1 MKARDQL
8 LTCAEFGRKL
18 TPPLTPAAVRAAERA
33 GRIKAALRTESGLR
47 LFTLAELERVLTHE
61 VLAELRYCQG
71 VEAA

>member
-1 MKARDQL
+1 MHPMKDPQL

-47 LFTLAELERVLTHE
+47 LFERAELERFQ
-61 VLAELRYCQG
+61 AER
-71 VEAA
+71 AAKAGGTRGR

>member
-47 LFTLAELERVLTHE
+47 LFTLAELERVR
-61 VLAELRYCQG
+61 AER
-71 VEAA
+71 AAKIAGSGPQAV